1 MTFNRN
7 ESQFSSKELNRIL
20 PYYILEEIDKE
31 HQEIVTKSKIK
42 RVSYF
47 LSYLIFHYR
56 ILLIKKGM

>member
-20 PYYILEEIDKE
+20 PSYILEEIDKE

-42 RVSYF
+42 SVSYF